1 MCADPKPPSAAYARR
16 AKWMTAF
23 SCAASGARNV
33 IDDAAARRPF
43 LDAGEMIVLAVM
55 PRPHGMSQRTIRRLV
70 IVEAARQAGEA
81 LQRAVSVKVGRAVL
95 ELDRFVAAR
104 RLAAFEHHI
113 DDLGDR
119 RVRRNFLEPAFTQNR
134 GFERELR
141 RKPGAH
147 LRLGARRAGLVIEN
161 NVAAGAVA
169 LDTVGDTAPIED
181 AFAKRNIDLA
191 AYLRLE
197 RRDARAPLALPAREP
212 VRDAGKARPPEGAC
226 FGIVFEYGKIFLA
239 EQNDFARR
247 IGR

>member
-55 PRPHGMSQRTIRRLV
+55 PRPHWMNQRTIRRLV

-119 RVRRNFLEPAFTQNR
+119 RVRQAEYRS
-134 GFERELR
+134 R
-141 RKPGAH
+141 RVSPP
-147 LRLGARRAGLVIEN
+147 RAPRCPR
-161 NVAAGAVA
+161 A
-169 LDTVGDTAPIED
+169 
-181 AFAKRNIDLA
+181 
-191 AYLRLE
+191 
-197 RRDARAPLALPAREP
+197 ARAPSARTSARCGQSAATRRRVLRDSLR
-212 VRDAGKARPPEGAC
+212 VRRN
-226 FGIVFEYGKIFLA
+226 VFCRAK
-239 EQNDFARR
+239 
-247 IGR
+247 